1 MKKVL
6 FATTALVATTGM
18 AAAEVSFGGFGRFGL
33 FYDEGNDPDVRI
45 EQRFRLTA
53 TGTTTSDNGLEFEGR
68 IRFQTDDQSSGA
80 SNVANNSAAGFAVSS
95 GGFRLDVGH
104 VSDVI
109 DSGDVVD
116 YYGYG
121 VGLTSFAEQSSGFG
135 LPVGGFGTGDEDVA
149 PTIKLRYTAG
159 DFTVSAS
166 ITDDAEISST
176 SLSVVTDTEVADA
189 VADGGDPLASAGGTV
204 LAAGDSLSSTVAESA
219 EEWQIGFGYNFGNYS
234 VGVAFGNEDKTTVTT
249 DVVNGIEEAAV
260 SENSDNDFWAISFGG
275 EIGAFAFSI
284 LIADDDSGADTKYGV
299 SAKYDVG
306 AATEI
311 RFAFADNGVDT
322 DDETIAIG
330 FRHSLGGGVSLRGGV
345 GQNTD
350 GDTVADLGVI
360 FNF

>member
-18 AAAEVSFGGFGRFGL
+18 AAAEISFGGFGRFGL
-33 FYDEGNDPDVRI
+33 LYIEDNDTTVGNDDLRI
-45 EQRFRLTA
+45 EQRFRLTV

-68 IRFQTDDQSSGA
+68 IRFQTDDQANGTGS
-80 SNVANNSAAGFAVSS
+80 VANNSAAGFAVST

-116 YYGYG
+116 YYGFG

-135 LPVGGFGTGDEDVA
+135 LPASGFGTGTDDVA
-149 PTIKLRYTAG
+149 PTVKLRYTAG

-166 ITDDAEISST
+166 ITDDSGI
-176 SLSVVTDTEVADA
+176 TDTTA
-189 VADGGDPLASAGGTV
+189 GTV
-204 LAAGDSLSSTVAESA
+204 TQR
-219 EEWQIGFGYNFGNYS
+219 EEYQIGVGYNFGNYS
-234 VGVAFGNEDKTTVTT
+234 AGIAYGSEDT
-249 DVVNGIEEAAV
+249 DVLDSTTGAV
-260 SENSDNDFWAISFGG
+260 TSTSDNDFWAVSFGG

-284 LIADDDSGADTKYGV
+284 LVADDDSGASTKYGV

-311 RFAFADNGVDT
+311 RFAFADNGVSA

-330 FRHSLGGGVSLRGGV
+330 FRHALGGGVSLQGGI
-345 GQNTD
+345 GQNTA
-350 GDTVADLGVI
+350 GNTVADLGVI

>member
-33 FYDEGNDPDVRI
+33 VYDEGNDATAGNDDVRI

-68 IRFQTDDQSSGA
+68 IRFQTDDNANGS
-80 SNVANNSAAGFAVSS
+80 SNVANNSAAGFAVST

-104 VSDVI
+104 VSDVL

-121 VGLTSFAEQSSGFG
+121 VGLTSSIEQSSGFG
-135 LPVGGFGTGDEDVA
+135 LPASGFGTGSDDIA
-149 PTIKLRYTAG
+149 PTVKLRYTVG

-166 ITDDAEISST
+166 ITDDAR
-176 SLSVVTDTEVADA
+176 VGGVPADA
-189 VADGGDPLASAGGTV
+189 ADNGTLDAQLV
-204 LAAGDSLSSTVAESA
+204 AAGAAQGDDIER
-219 EEWQIGFGYNFGNYS
+219 EEYQIGFGYNFGNYS
-234 VGVAFGNEDKTTVTT
+234 VGVAFGNEDADAFTTET
-249 DVVNGIEEAAV
+249 DTSTASI
-260 SENSDNDFWAISFGG
+260 DNDFYALSFGG
-275 EIGAFAFSI
+275 EIGALAFSI
-284 LIADDDSGADTKYGV
+284 LIADYDANDDTSYGFSV
-299 SAKYDVG
+299 KYDVG

-311 RFAFADNGVDT
+311 RFAFADTGVD
-322 DDETIAIG
+322 DEDEVYGIG
-330 FRHSLGGGVSLRGGV
+330 FQHSLGGGVSLRGGV
-345 GQNTD
+345 GQLQD
-350 GDTVADLGVI
+350 GDTFADLGVV